1 MRRYS
6 ADEEERIRLQD
17 AVREWTRS
25 GLLDAAQGE
34 TLGAELRVNFRRTN
48 PFLRAVLALFTAL
61 IVAAGV
67 ALFLT
72 VFEVRGHFAIAAI
85 AALASLA
92 CLGAAELLV
101 ANYRCYRF
109 GVEESFAVAAVV
121 LLMWSGHELAT
132 SQEMGRRSMPFVV
145 ALLIGSAGSF
155 GLYRRFG
162 FIYAAFAS
170 VTCAAAVPFQLN
182 LDPAVQRTIAAAM
195 IASVFFAV
203 RPRRLKYGDD
213 YPGNEYGYL
222 QAAALAGVYLVLNLH
237 LTGSGQHTVAWFY
250 WLTYAA
256 IWALPIAGIRI
267 GVRDRDR
274 ELMDVSA
281 LLMLVTLLTNKPYLG
296 WAQHTWDP
304 FVLGILLIAG
314 AVGVRRW
321 LSTGPGGERR
331 GFTATRLLEKDR
343 DALSR
348 VSIAAV
354 LGQPGVSTGINASG
368 TAPPAEPF
376 GGGRSGGGGGGDRF

>member
-6 ADEEERIRLQD
+6 ADQEERIRLQA

-25 GLLDAAQGE
+25 GLLDPAQGE
-34 TLGAELRVNFRRTN
+34 TLGAELRLSLRRTN

-72 VFEVRGHFAIAAI
+72 VLDVRGHFAIAAI

-101 ANYRCYRF
+101 AKYRCYRF

-121 LLMWSGHELAT
+121 LLMLSGHQLAT
-132 SQEMGRRSMPFVV
+132 SQEMGRRSMPVVV

-170 VTCAAAVPFQLN
+170 VICAAAIPFQFN
-182 LDPAVQRTIAAAM
+182 VGPAVQRTIAAAM
-195 IASVFFAV
+195 IALVFVAV
-203 RPRRLKYGDD
+203 RPRRLKFGDD
-213 YPGNEYGYL
+213 YPGDEYGYL
-222 QAAALAGVYLVLNLH
+222 QAAALAGLYLVLNLH
-237 LTGSGQHTVAWFY
+237 VTGGGEHAAAWFY
-250 WLTYAA
+250 GLTYAA
-256 IWALPIAGIRI
+256 IWMLPIAGLRI

-274 ELMDVSA
+274 ELINVSA
-281 LLMLVTLLTNKPYLG
+281 LLLLVTLLTNKLYLG

-304 FVLGILLIAG
+304 VVLGALLIAV
-314 AVGVRRW
+314 AVGIRRW

-331 GFTATRLLEKDR
+331 GFTAARILEKDR
-343 DALSR
+343 AALST
-348 VSIAAV
+348 VSIAAS
-354 LGQPGVSTGINASG
+354 LAQPGVGTGVSGSG
-368 TAPPAEPF
+368 TPPPAEPF
-376 GGGRSGGGGGGDRF
+376 GGGRSGGGGGGDGF